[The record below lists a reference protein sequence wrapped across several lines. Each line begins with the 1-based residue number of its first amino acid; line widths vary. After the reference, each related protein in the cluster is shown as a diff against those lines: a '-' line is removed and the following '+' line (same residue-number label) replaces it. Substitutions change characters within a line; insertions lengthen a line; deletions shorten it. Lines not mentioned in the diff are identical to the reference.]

1 MRRRLFWTIAGV
13 AAVTGLFVLAA
24 AVFAS
29 QRAAVDATYRELQVS
44 ADEAVV
50 IIEES
55 LDQAGNRF
63 VAAREIL
70 GLVEGDQLA
79 RVFGRIRR
87 TAGGSEIA
95 FGYIAQDGTLVTN
108 ASLFERV
115 DMSGQSLREGQATR
129 TTSTTGELVVVT
141 PTTVTIGNREV
152 TLLVGLAREAPI
164 VRLSDQGP
172 GLLLLVA
179 GIAVVAAAAATFLA
193 NQLVRRL
200 EPLADASRRVARGES
215 GVRVPAMDDPD
226 LDAVGGAFNDMATQL
241 EDTREREREFILG
254 VGHDLRT
261 PLTTIGGYA
270 EALEAGGLE
279 EDEQRR
285 IGGVLGT
292 QSRQL
297 GRLIDDLSTLARLE
311 QAEFGLRRE
320 PVDVGAHVTEVVEG
334 FRRRAD
340 ELGVGLSVE
349 AEPGVVLDTDPD
361 RLGQIAQ
368 NLVENALRHTPETGT
383 VGVRVGSDQGG
394 VIIVVEDSGSGISP
408 EDLPHVFDRHFV
420 GRQRSVR
427 KEGSGLGLSI
437 VKGLVDRMGGS
448 VEADSR
454 LGRGTTI
461 TVRLDRPPSDH
472 SS

>member
-13 AAVTGLFVLAA
+13 AAVTGLLVLAA

-44 ADEAVV
+44 ADEAVS
-50 IIEES
+50 IIQERV
-55 LDQAGNRF
+55 DQQGPLAA
-63 VAAREIL
+63 VAELTRL
-70 GLVEGDQLA
+70 LSGDQL
-79 RVFGRIRR
+79 GRTFAQIRR

-95 FGYIAQDGTLVTN
+95 FGYVDSDGTLRTN
-108 ASLFERV
+108 ASLYERV
-115 DMSGQSLREGQATR
+115 DLEGETLREGETTR
-129 TTSTTGELVVVT
+129 TTSSTGELVVIT
-141 PTTVTIGNREV
+141 PTTVTVGARDL

-164 VRLSDQGP
+164 VRLRDQGG
-172 GLLLLVA
+172 GLLILIAGIVVVA
-179 GIAVVAAAAATFLA
+179 GAAATLLA
-193 NQLVRRL
+193 NQLARRL

-215 GVRVPAMDDPD
+215 GVRVPRIDDPD
-226 LDAVGGAFNDMATQL
+226 LDEVGGAFNEMATEL
-241 EDTREREREFILG
+241 EATREREREFILG

-270 EALEAGGLE
+270 EALEAGGLA
-279 EDEQRR
+279 EDELER
-285 IGGVLGT
+285 IGGVLTT

-311 QAEFGLRRE
+311 GAEFGLRSE

-340 ELGVGLSVE
+340 ELGVSLDVE
-349 AEPGVVLDTDPD
+349 AEPGIVLDVDPD

-368 NLVENALRHTPETGT
+368 NLVENALRHTPETGSVRVT
-383 VGVRVGSDQGG
+383 VGADESVAT
-394 VIIVVEDSGSGISP
+394 IVVVDSGSGISP
-408 EDLPHVFDRHFV
+408 EDLPHVFDRYFV

-448 VEADSR
+448 VEVDSQ
-454 LGRGTTI
+454 LGKGTTI
-461 TVRLDRPPSDH
+461 TVKLDR
-472 SS
+472 